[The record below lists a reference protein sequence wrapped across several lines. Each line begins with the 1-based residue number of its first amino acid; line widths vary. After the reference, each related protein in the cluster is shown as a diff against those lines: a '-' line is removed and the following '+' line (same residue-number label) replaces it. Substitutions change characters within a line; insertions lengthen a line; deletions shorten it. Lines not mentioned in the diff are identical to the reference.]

1 MGSYQQVLAGTSL
14 TVTETF
20 SVDGTAINVDSG
32 LPTLTLTRPDG
43 TAYTPVPTV
52 LNSWAGPP
60 ARAVGEYRF
69 VLPTQ
74 PDPYYLD
81 YKLVGTIGGQSQTF
95 GGRVEWVGQLLFNL
109 ADLRGLKVAGGFPFS
124 STTDYPN
131 SVVQDTRAAVLDEFT
146 DILGFSPVPRFYRET
161 TSAASSW
168 ADVVLTE
175 GRPVTR
181 LLSVTISGSVSA
193 PSGYYLGP
201 GGALLPRSA
210 YAAVPWSATGLG
222 NVTVE
227 YVAGWDRVKG
237 KGGYFAMLYAA
248 AQLNPAGFS
257 SASTV
262 SLPTGE
268 SFSYEPSEV
277 GRSGFQRFTGIRDV
291 DRWLNLHAQRRIG
304 VA

>member
-1 MGSYQQVLAGTSL
+1 MSSYQQILAGTS
-14 TVTETF
+14 VSITETF

-32 LPTLTLTRPDG
+32 LPTLTLTKPDG

-69 VLPTQ
+69 VLPAQ

-81 YKLVGTIGGQSQTF
+81 YKLVGTIGGQPQTF
-95 GGRVEWVGQLLFNL
+95 GGRVEWVGASLFNL
-109 ADLRGLKVAGGFPFS
+109 ADLRGLKVAGGFPFAL
-124 STTDYPN
+124 TADYSN
-131 SVVQDTRAAVLDEFT
+131 QQLQDTRAAVLDEFT
-146 DILGFSPVPRFYRET
+146 DILGFSPVPRYYREVV
-161 TSAASSW
+161 SAYSW
-168 ADVVLTE
+168 ADVVLTK
-175 GRPVTR
+175 GRPVTK
-181 LLSVTISGSVSA
+181 LLSITVSGTSTA
-193 PSGYYLGP
+193 ASGYYLGP

-210 YAAVPWSATGLG
+210 YAVVPWSATGLG
-222 NVTVE
+222 NVAVE
-227 YVAGWDRVKG
+227 YVAGWDRVEG
-237 KGGYFAMLYAA
+237 NGSRMAMLYAA

-277 GRSGFQRFTGIRDV
+277 GRNGFQRWTGIRDV
-291 DRWLNLHAQRRIG
+291 DRWLNLHTTRGRLG